1 MILFFY
7 YSLGN
12 NCDDSSDFYKLL
24 SVPRDATVQEIRKA
38 FKVLAVKLHPDKN
51 KVINIILQ
59 NCTSAP
65 NLFIRKMQMRN
76 KNS

>member
-1 MILFFY
+1 MILFLY
-7 YSLGN
+7 HSLGN

-51 KVINIILQ
+51 KVINIK
-59 NCTSAP
+59 A
-65 NLFIRKMQMRN
+65 
-76 KNS
+76 

>member
-1 MILFFY
+1 MYVILFLY
-7 YSLGN
+7 HSLGN

-51 KVINIILQ
+51 KVVNIIK
-59 NCTSAP
+59 A
-65 NLFIRKMQMRN
+65 
-76 KNS
+76 